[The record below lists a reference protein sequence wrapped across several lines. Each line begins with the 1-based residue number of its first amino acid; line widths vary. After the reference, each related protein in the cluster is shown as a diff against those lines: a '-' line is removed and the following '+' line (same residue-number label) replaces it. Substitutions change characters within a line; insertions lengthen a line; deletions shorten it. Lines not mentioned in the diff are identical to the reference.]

1 MHECFANGVEA
12 RRTPWKT
19 LQEGSSHS
27 ELPSLALLY
36 ETPTGADL
44 TPTGTIAPRSERG
57 VSEFH
62 AWGGSIRRPA
72 EAGPHV
78 WRWPLSQWPGFH
90 LSFEVL
96 KRISKTP

>member
-1 MHECFANGVEA
+1 MAAFKMHECFANGVEA

-44 TPTGTIAPRSERG
+44 TPNGTIAPRSERG
-57 VSEFH
+57 VSEFP
-62 AWGGSIRRPA
+62 ARGGSMRRPA

-78 WRWPLSQWPGFH
+78 WRLASLSVAGFPLE
-90 LSFEVL
+90 L
-96 KRISKTP
+96 